1 LFCTLLVLS
10 VNGCPVPED
19 GVNASYTW
27 YDNRPGGI
35 VVYTCD
41 SGLQRVSGD
50 VTRYCLVNL
59 SWHGLRLVCGNMG
72 KNVLYFVYSFKF
84 SIRSR

>member
-19 GVNASYTW
+19 GVNASYTS

-35 VVYTCD
+35 AVNTCD

-50 VTRYCLVNL
+50 LTRYCLVNL